1 MGLGEIFDGVVR
13 EFGRSDAGTLLRAS
27 DKSIDNLFRGPEI
40 RCRQRAQEKF
50 QQSYAASQQS
60 SSSNNSG
67 GGLGTLLVGA
77 ALFGALALLG
87 KSDDK
92 TTNAK

>member
-13 EFGRSDAGTLLRAS
+13 EFGRSEAGTLLRAS
-27 DKSIDNLFRGPEI
+27 DKSIDNLFRGPEA
-40 RCRQRAQEKF
+40 RCRQRF

-60 SSSNNSG
+60 SSSNNS

>member
-1 MGLGEIFDGVVR
+1 MGLGAIFDSAVR

-27 DKSIDNLFRGPEI
+27 DKGIDGLFRGSEA
-40 RCRQRAQEKF
+40 RDRKRHWEQYMKQRE
-50 QQSYAASQQS
+50 YS

-67 GGLGTLLVGA
+67 GGFGTLLVGA

-87 KSDDK
+87 NSGDK

>member
-13 EFGRSDAGTLLRAS
+13 EFGRSEAGTLLRAS
-27 DKSIDNLFRGPEI
+27 DKSIDNLFRGPEA
-40 RCRQRAQEKF
+40 RFRQRSFQQY

-60 SSSNNSG
+60 SSSNNS

>member
-13 EFGRSDAGTLLRAS
+13 EFGRSEAGTLLRAS
-27 DKSIDNLFRGPEI
+27 DKSIDNLFRGPEA
-40 RCRQRAQEKF
+40 RCRQRF

-60 SSSNNSG
+60 SSSNNAV
-67 GGLGTLLVGA
+67 GGLASLAILGGVALIGTLLN
-77 ALFGALALLG
+77 
-87 KSDDK
+87 KSDNK